1 MERRDFIQLSAL
13 SGLGTV
19 LPMTALLQA
28 CSKTAEPPH
37 SIAYRKLTFDLLKDW
52 CDGMIKHQV
61 MDPSDLSRHG
71 MLVCPACEEV
81 DARLMDAVYPFL
93 YMAKATGD
101 QKYLDAGIALFE
113 WGDNV
118 TKPDGSWTNTLDPK
132 SWNGITVFG
141 AISLA
146 EALHYHGDLLDENRR
161 EKWMKR
167 LSEAAAFIYKRF
179 AIDTTNINYGMTT
192 IYAMNLIGRVLDN
205 PVYTER
211 SKAWAQVAK
220 NYFTAPNQ
228 FLFGEIKPKR
238 NTLSPK
244 GLPGID
250 LGYNV
255 EESLN
260 NLVMYALHEKDEDL
274 LQLLTKSLNTHLAFM
289 LPDGGWDNSWGT
301 RQFKWT
307 YWGSRTSDGCQPA
320 FAMMAEYNPAFGTA
334 AFRNT
339 ELLRRCTSDGLLH
352 GGPHYVTHGI
362 PPCIH
367 HTFSH
372 AKPLAAILDYW
383 EDLPEINTET
393 PLPRVS
399 IDGVTYFQE
408 LDTVLFARGDWRGT
422 VTAYD
427 ATYSPKIDSRQATGG
442 ALSILY
448 HNKVGL
454 LLTASMANY
463 QMVEDYNQQP
473 APGQDIALTPRIE
486 TFQNDTWYTNIFDL
500 GATIKST
507 DQAGIIEVVANAQLK
522 NEAQEI
528 VKGTAADFKLTYKCS
543 IEKMQ
548 IIAQT
553 EQPIAESTAF
563 ILPVIAPSGEEVTQ
577 VNPKEITIQKP
588 KGLVRVRANVPLKIM
603 DMPRSRTFNMVP
615 GVEAVPIMVFFEK
628 QQSKVEVNIEVV
640 LS

>member
-1 MERRDFIQLSAL
+1 MERRNFIQLTAL
-13 SGLGTV
+13 SGIGTV
-19 LPMTALLQA
+19 LPVGTLLSA
-28 CSKTAEPPH
+28 CSKEGEETH
-37 SIAYRKLTFDLLKDW
+37 SIAYKKLTFDLLKDW
-52 CDGMIKHQV
+52 CDGMIKHQTLE
-61 MDPSDLSRHG
+61 PSDPSRHG

-93 YMAKATGD
+93 HLAKATGE

-113 WGDNV
+113 WGENV
-118 TKPDGSWTNTLDPK
+118 SRPDGSWTNTLDPK

-161 EKWMKR
+161 KRWTNR
-167 LSEAAAFIYKRF
+167 LSEAAAFVYKKF
-179 AIDTTNINYGMTT
+179 SIDTTNINYGMTT
-192 IYAMNLIGRVLDN
+192 VYAMNLMGRVLDN

-211 SKAWAQVAK
+211 SKVLAQDAK
-220 NYFTAPNQ
+220 AYFTKANQ
-228 FLFGEIKPKR
+228 LLFGEVKPKR
-238 NTLSPK
+238 NVLSPK

-260 NLVMYALHEKDEDL
+260 NLVMYALHEEDEELLDL
-274 LQLLTKSLNTHLAFM
+274 LKNSLNTHLEFM

-320 FAMMAEYNPAFGTA
+320 FGMMAKYNPAFGTA

-339 ELLRRCTSDGLLH
+339 ELLRRCTTDGLLH
-352 GGPHYVTHGI
+352 GGPHYVSHGI

-383 EDLPEINTET
+383 EHLPAINTQT
-393 PLPRVS
+393 PLPRTS
-399 IDGVTYFQE
+399 NDGITYFEE
-408 LDTVLFARGDWRGT
+408 LDTSLFTRGDWCGT

-427 ATYSPKIDSRQATGG
+427 AIYAPKIDCRQATGG

-448 HNKVGL
+448 HKKVGL

-463 QMVEDYNQQP
+463 LMVEDYNQQP
-473 APGQDIALTPRIE
+473 APGKDIALTPRIE
-486 TFQNDTWYTNIFDL
+486 TYQEGIWYTNLFDL
-500 GATIKST
+500 AATIKSK
-507 DQAGIIEVVANAQLK
+507 DKNSVIEITANTQIK
-522 NEAQEI
+522 NEAQKVIE
-528 VKGTAADFKLTYKCS
+528 GTASNFELTYICS
-543 IEKMQ
+543 PEKMQ
-548 IIAQT
+548 IRAKTQQKIST
-553 EQPIAESTAF
+553 KTAF
-563 ILPVIAPSGEEVTQ
+563 ILPLISPSGEEVVQ
-577 VNPKEITIQKP
+577 VAINEITIQKP
-588 KGLVRVRANVPLKIM
+588 EGLVKIKANVPLKIM
-603 DMPRSRTFNMVP
+603 DVEKDRTFNMVP
-615 GVEAVPIMVFFEK
+615 GVEAVPIMAFFKK
-628 QQSKVEVNIEVV
+628 QQNLVELSIQVV
-640 LS
+640 